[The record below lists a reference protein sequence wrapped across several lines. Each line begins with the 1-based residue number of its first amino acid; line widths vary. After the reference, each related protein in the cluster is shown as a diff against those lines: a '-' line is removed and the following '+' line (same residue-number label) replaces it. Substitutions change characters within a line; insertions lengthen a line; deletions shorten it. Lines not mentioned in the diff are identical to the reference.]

1 MGTACSDCSAP
12 PGCPPA
18 NSRPPLLGFAVP
30 ALRPIVRAPIP
41 GWTDAT
47 VELVRDHSLHDLADV
62 LTDQAD
68 GLIDDATFSAVVA
81 AALRLRL
88 LVLDEALQALADELH
103 DGVDDALLLEVAVAA
118 ATMSIV
124 TIAAMSIVAVAA
136 ALPMAAAVVVIVTI
150 MAAVTIAVIMV
161 VVPMVAIIP
170 IVAVTA
176 IGAIVGVAI
185 VGAVTAAAAMLAS
198 APVTAGAR
206 SDEPFERLQSF
217 EDLTPI
223 VVSHG
228 NPPSCRLPCPARAM
242 QAFSPLRRHP
252 RKRDRDRQRAAPC
265 AT

>member
-68 GLIDDATFSAVVA
+68 GLIDDATFPAVVA

-103 DGVDDALLLEVAVAA
+103 DGVDDALLLEVPVAA

-124 TIAAMSIVAVAA
+124 TIAAMSIVA

-150 MAAVTIAVIMV
+150 LAAVMIAVIMV

-170 IVAVTA
+170 IVAVTT
-176 IGAIVGVAI
+176 IGAIVGAPIVAI

-252 RKRDRDRQRAAPC
+252 RKRS
-265 AT
+265 